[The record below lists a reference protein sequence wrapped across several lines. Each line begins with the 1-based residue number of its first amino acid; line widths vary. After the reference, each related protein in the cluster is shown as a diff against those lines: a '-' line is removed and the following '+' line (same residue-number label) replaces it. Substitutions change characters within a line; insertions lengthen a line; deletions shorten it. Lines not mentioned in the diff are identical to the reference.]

1 MVNHKYIVGAACA
14 LAMQATYTGALSAEG
29 AADIVGLGTISTPAR
44 EFAASLG
51 PDGSEL
57 FFNRITEE
65 AGIYIW
71 VANLNGDGKPARK
84 IWFSDDRYSD
94 VDPFVSRSGD
104 RLYFSSDR
112 PLPGSGSSEPTPD
125 NNTWYSPRTESGW
138 GEPRFAGAAV
148 NSAASE
154 TFVSESARGELVFTR
169 FGEGS
174 GRARPA
180 YLMIAKRNGDG
191 FETPQRI
198 ETLPRD
204 LRVSNPAVSPDG
216 RLIVAAGT
224 RGDAPKLYFSRKS
237 PAGDWTQFRALNE
250 VVNVPEGV
258 QFAPYISNDGQW
270 LYFSSE
276 RPAPDGAGDDD
287 IYRVR
292 LELALPD

>member
-1 MVNHKYIVGAACA
+1 MVIHKYITGIACA
-14 LAMQATYTGALSAEG
+14 LALQGASTSTLGAEDDAG
-29 AADIVGLGTISTPAR
+29 IVGLGTVSTPAR
-44 EFAASLG
+44 EFATSLD
-51 PDGSEL
+51 PDGTNL
-57 FFNRITEE
+57 YFNRITDE

-71 VANLNGDGKPARK
+71 VAGLGGDAKPARK
-84 IWFSDDRYSD
+84 IWFSDDRYGD

-125 NNTWYSPRTESGW
+125 NNTWYAPKTESGW
-138 GEPRFAGAAV
+138 GEPQFAGPTV

-154 TFVSESARGELVFTR
+154 TFVSESAQGELVFTR

-180 YLMIAKRNGDG
+180 YLMVAKRKGEG
-191 FETPQRI
+191 FEAPQRI
-198 ETLPRD
+198 ETLPQG

-237 PAGDWTQFRALNE
+237 QAGDWTPFRALTE
-250 VVNVPEGV
+250 AVNVPDGV

-270 LYFSSE
+270 LYFSAE
-276 RPAPDGAGDDD
+276 RPAPDSAGDDD

-292 LELALPD
+292 LDLALPD

>member
-1 MVNHKYIVGAACA
+1 MVIYKYIAGAACA
-14 LAMQATYTGALSAEG
+14 LALQASYTSALSAEG
-29 AADIVGLGTISTPAR
+29 EAEIVGLGTISTPAR
-44 EFAASLG
+44 EFATSLD
-51 PDGSEL
+51 PDGAEL
-57 FFNRITEE
+57 FFNRITDE

-71 VANLNGDGKPARK
+71 VANLNGDGTPARK
-84 IWFSDDRYSD
+84 IWFSDDRYGD

-125 NNTWYSPRTESGW
+125 NNTWYAPKTESGW
-138 GEPRFAGAAV
+138 GEPQSVGMGI

-154 TFVSESARGELVFTR
+154 TFVSESAQGELVFTR

-180 YLMIAKRNGDG
+180 YLMVAKRNGGD

-198 ETLPRD
+198 ETMPRD

-237 PAGDWTQFRALNE
+237 PAGDWMPFRALSE
-250 VVNVPEGV
+250 AVNAPDGV

>member
-1 MVNHKYIVGAACA
+1 MVNHKYIVGAAYA
-14 LAMQATYTGALSAEG
+14 LALQLTCTGALSAEG

-44 EFAASLG
+44 EFATSLG
-51 PDGSEL
+51 PGGKDL
-57 FFNRITEE
+57 YFNRITDEP
-65 AGIYIW
+65 GIYIW
-71 VANLNGDGKPARK
+71 VASPDSDGTPARK
-84 IWFSDDRYSD
+84 IWFSDDRYGD

-125 NNTWYSPRTESGW
+125 NNTWYAPKTQAGW
-138 GEPRFAGAAV
+138 GEPQFAGATV

-180 YLMIAKRNGDG
+180 YLMVANRDGDS

-198 ETLPRD
+198 ETMPRD

-237 PAGDWTQFRALNE
+237 PGGDWTPFRALNE

-258 QFAPYISNDGQW
+258 QFAPYISNDGRW

-276 RPAPDGAGDDD
+276 RSAPDGAGDDD

-292 LELALPD
+292 LELVLPD